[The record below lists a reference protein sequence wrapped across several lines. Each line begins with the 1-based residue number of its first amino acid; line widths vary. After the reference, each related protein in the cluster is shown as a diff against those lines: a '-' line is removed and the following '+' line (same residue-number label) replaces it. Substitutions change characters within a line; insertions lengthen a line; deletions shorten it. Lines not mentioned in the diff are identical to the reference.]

1 MTNET
6 KTGGYVGIDVGKAVL
21 DVVYHGRTGIKQWDN
36 SPEGVRQLGQEIEEQ
51 QAVMVVVEASGGY
64 ERKIVAE
71 MHSRGIE
78 VVVANPTRVRAYA
91 IAAGILAKT
100 DKIDARVIAAYA
112 AVMKPR
118 PQEQKSEKQ
127 SDMAALV
134 TRRQQLV
141 AMLTQEKNRLQTTA
155 VAVQAHVEKH
165 IAWLTQ
171 ELDQLEKEINEL
183 IDSEEDWR
191 DKVVLLDSFK
201 GVGPVTI
208 MTLLAK
214 LPELGTVNRQEI
226 AALAGLAPYNKDSG
240 SHRGK
245 RRIFG
250 GRADVRQVL
259 YMATLSAIKTNPQ
272 IKLFYERL
280 VAAGKPK
287 KVAVIATM
295 RKMLTI
301 LNAILRSGNPW
312 QPDFMLSSYPQ
323 LLRRVFEEESRWICC
338 SVGIPRK
345 TSDRLCQPPK

>member
-1 MTNET
+1 MTNEK

-21 DVVYHGRTGIKQWDN
+21 DVVYHEHTGIRQWDN
-36 SPEGVRQLGQEIEEQ
+36 SPEGVSQLGQEIEEQ
-51 QAVMVVVEASGGY
+51 QAVLVVVEASGGY
-64 ERKIVAE
+64 ERKLVAE

-127 SDMAALV
+127 IDMAALV

-141 AMLTQEKNRLQTTA
+141 TMLTQEKNRLQTTA
-155 VAVQAHVEKH
+155 VAAQAHVEKH

-214 LPELGTVNRQEI
+214 LPELGNVNRQEI

-259 YMATLSAIKTNPQ
+259 YMATLSAIKANPQ
-272 IKLFYERL
+272 IKVFYERL

-301 LNAILRSGNPW
+301 LNAILRSSNPW
-312 QPDFMLSSYPQ
+312 QPDFMLSS
-323 LLRRVFEEESRWICC
+323 
-338 SVGIPRK
+338 
-345 TSDRLCQPPK
+345 